1 MNLKLY
7 ETTLNLT
14 DSTNQIE
21 IKGNAPLN
29 LIVNPF
35 NMKKTPTGS
44 ESDFSSKISKIV
56 YDWGDGIT
64 ETQKAI
70 PASFSDPANTN
81 YPSIK
86 EKGDPRNFIKNHIY
100 NFTNLE
106 YFEITQTFEKL
117 LDLKVYA
124 YMYGIKDPITYKFR
138 IRLSAPRLDGSK
150 TGFFKN
156 FHLIYTKMFDLDNK
170 ILYVFEGK
178 DPSWIF
184 PVLVDWR
191 KNKVLYDAEQELI
204 DYNKF
209 EINI

>member
-14 DSTNQIE
+14 DSTRLIE
-21 IKGNAPLN
+21 INSRVPLN
-29 LIVNPF
+29 LTVNPF
-35 NMKKTPTGS
+35 NMKKTPTS
-44 ESDFSSKISKIV
+44 NEFDFSSKISKIV
-56 YDWGDGIT
+56 YDWGDGVI

-70 PASFSDPANTN
+70 PASFSDPQTTN
-81 YPSIK
+81 YPFVK
-86 EKGDPRNFIKNHIY
+86 EKGDPRNFIKTHIY
-100 NFTNLE
+100 NFSSSD
-106 YFEITQTFEKL
+106 YYQITQTFEKL
-117 LDLKVYA
+117 VDLNVYA
-124 YMYGIKDPITYKFR
+124 YMYGVKDPITYKFR

-191 KNKVLYDAEQELI
+191 KNTVLYDAGQELI